1 MPIEDARELAALW
14 GPDPVHPA
22 AGAYQV
28 IVDGIVQ
35 DLSSSESRYTN
46 PPKTQARPPGHSR
59 IDLSL
64 DRDAWVRGCTAA
76 LPRRDSSTTRGGA
89 NDLGSS
95 NRSRARPHR
104 GNHFSR
110 GNCGASHGSY
120 GGNTKTGRGFKQ
132 PGGQYK
138 WRRGGR
144 PY

>member
-46 PPKTQARPPGHSR
+46 PPKTQVRPPGHSR

-89 NDLGSS
+89 PGLGSS
-95 NRSRARPHR
+95 NRSQAGPHR

-110 GNCGASHGSY
+110 GN
-120 GGNTKTGRGFKQ
+120 
-132 PGGQYK
+132 
-138 WRRGGR
+138 
-144 PY
+144 